1 MKLQDLTVL
10 IKPASSLC
18 DLRCAYC
25 FYRDEAEHREV
36 YSNALMTR
44 ETASVLITRA
54 LAHARRSCTFL
65 FQGGEPT
72 LSGIDFFRFFV
83 AEVQR
88 QNVDRAE
95 IYYAL
100 QTNGQS
106 IDRVWAEFFRD
117 NHFLIG
123 VSLDGTAEMH
133 DSLRGEG
140 THKRVM
146 RSIALL
152 KSCGV
157 EFNILTVVTAKNV
170 RNAEAMYNFFK
181 RQGLYYQQ
189 YIPCIDS
196 IDGNSFLN
204 AEDYG
209 RFLIRLFRIW
219 ERDALT
225 VQPVSIR
232 FFDELMYML
241 LGNCP
246 GSCGMSGVCSMQY
259 IIESSGDVYP
269 CDFYCTDNYLLG
281 NILDDDFDVI
291 DTRRASS
298 DFLEASAFIVPECR
312 VCPYFTL
319 CRGGCRRDRDL
330 MNGEGLSRNRLC
342 EGYKLF
348 FSECIPALQ
357 SLACRIAM
365 RQTLPQH
372 LT

>member
-1 MKLQDLTVL
+1 MKLQNLTVL

-36 YSNALMTR
+36 FSNALMTC
-44 ETASVLITRA
+44 ETASVLISRS
-54 LAHARRSCTFL
+54 LAHARQSCTFL

-72 LSGIDFFRFFV
+72 LSGLDFFRFFV
-83 AEVQR
+83 AEVRR
-88 QNVDRAE
+88 QNTGRLE
-95 IYYAL
+95 LRYAL
-100 QTNGQS
+100 QTNGQN
-106 IDRVWAEFFRD
+106 IDRDWAEFFRD
-117 NHFLIG
+117 NRFLIG

-146 RSIALL
+146 RAISML

-157 EFNILTVVTAKNV
+157 EFNILTVVTRKNA

-196 IDGNSFLN
+196 IDGAGFLN
-204 AEDYG
+204 AKDYG
-209 RFLIRLFRIW
+209 RFLIRLFRLW
-219 ERDALT
+219 KRDAFT
-225 VQPVSIR
+225 DHPVSVR
-232 FFDELMYML
+232 FFDELVYML
-241 LGNCP
+241 LGNRP

-259 IIESSGDVYP
+259 VIESNGDVYP
-269 CDFYCTDNYLLG
+269 CDFYCTDKYLLG
-281 NILDDDFDVI
+281 NILNDDFDVI
-291 DTRRASS
+291 DMRRASS
-298 DFLEASAFIVPECR
+298 GFIDASASVAPECR
-312 VCPYFTL
+312 VCPHFAL

-330 MNGEGLSRNRLC
+330 MNGEGLNRNRLC

-348 FSECIPALQ
+348 FSECTPELQALARRLAMQ
-357 SLACRIAM
+357 SFR
-365 RQTLPQH
+365 
-372 LT
+372 